1 MALETRIQ
9 VRLSD
14 YEKEALKEQADESGF
29 SLSDYIRWLIVNNSG
44 KEE

>member
-14 YEKEALKEQADESGF
+14 IEKESLQEQADEAGF
-29 SLSDYIRWLIVNNSG
+29 TISDYIRWLVNNSG